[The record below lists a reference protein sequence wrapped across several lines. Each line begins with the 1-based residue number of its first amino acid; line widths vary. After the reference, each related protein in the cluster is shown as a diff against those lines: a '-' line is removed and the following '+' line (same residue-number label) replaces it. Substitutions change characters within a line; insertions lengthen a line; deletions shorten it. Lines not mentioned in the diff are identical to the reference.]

1 MPGTRS
7 GDQPGSSLL
16 SPRRIGDLNRSRVL
30 RALTDHGPLSRADL
44 AKEAGVT
51 RATMGT
57 IVQSLIDSGIVEEH
71 EPVNLGAIGK
81 PARPVWFAPGA
92 GLAVAASVTMHGVDA
107 CLVDAGGTV
116 RDHQH
121 EALKD
126 RDNTTTVARA
136 VADAVSRV
144 QLRTAKPVG
153 VGVAVPGVCDTAHG
167 EVLGSGQVPGARG
180 RTIVERVN
188 ARTSLTVHIDNDSRT
203 HALAEKWFGAG
214 RGLDTY
220 AALQTGDGLGAGI
233 VLNGEIV
240 RSRNGI
246 AGEVGHTAVVLDG
259 DRCTCGLRGCWETIA
274 SLRWLRKEAKARGLR
289 GASVMT
295 CARLVALAAESRDA
309 EALLDTYAAN
319 LAIGIANLNQTLSLE
334 VFILHGDVLGGGE
347 PFRTRVER
355 YARQRSLSRLSIQ
368 HSTLGD
374 DVALLGAGALV
385 LAETFRMVG

>member
-1 MPGTRS
+1 
-7 GDQPGSSLL
+7 LL

-30 RALTDHGPLSRADL
+30 RALSDHGPLSRADL
-44 AKEAGVT
+44 AKAAGVT

-57 IVQSLIDSGIVEEH
+57 IVQSLIDSGILEEH
-71 EPVNLGAIGK
+71 APVNLGSIGK
-81 PARPVWFAPGA
+81 PARPVWFVPGA
-92 GLAVAASVTMHGVDA
+92 GLAIAASVTMQGVDA
-107 CLVDAGGTV
+107 CVVDAGGTV
-116 RDHQH
+116 RDHHH

-126 RDNTTTVARA
+126 RDSTTLVARA

-144 QLRTAKPVG
+144 QSRTSRPVG
-153 VGVAVPGVCDTAHG
+153 VGVAVPGVCDTARG

-180 RTIVERVN
+180 RTIVERVS
-188 ARTSLTVHIDNDSRT
+188 ARTSLKVHIDNDSRT

-220 AALQTGDGLGAGI
+220 AAMQTGDGLGAGI

-240 RSRNGI
+240 RSRSGI
-246 AGEVGHTAVVLDG
+246 AGEVGHTAVVTDG

-274 SLRWLRKEAKARGLR
+274 TLRWLRREAKRLGLR
-289 GASVMT
+289 GASNMT
-295 CARLVALAAESRDA
+295 CARLVALASESREA
-309 EALLDTYAAN
+309 EGLLDTYASN

-334 VFILHGDVLGGGE
+334 VFILHGDVLSGGE

-355 YARQRSLSRLSIQ
+355 YARQRSLSRLSIVN
-368 HSTLGD
+368 STLGD

-385 LAETFRMVG
+385 LAETFRMVA